1 MSPASLD
8 ALEREIIAY
17 EALLAAVHALPHARH
32 AGDDVAAVEQAQL
45 ALDDWRAA
53 S

>member
-1 MSPASLD
+1 MSPVNLD

-17 EALLAAVHALPHARH
+17 EAVLAAVHALPHARH
-32 AGDDVAAVEQAQL
+32 AGDEVAALERAQR

-53 S
+53 